1 MTLPKRT
8 ISEDMDMHML
18 EKLQE
23 IVRQYTD
30 DDEIIISVDM
40 VLLTDLGLN
49 SFELV
54 ELICEVEDRFDVEIP
69 DRAISRLKTVQN
81 VLDFITAH
89 GGH

>member
-1 MTLPKRT
+1 M
-8 ISEDMDMHML
+8 INC

-30 DDEIIISVDM
+30 DDEIVISGEM

-54 ELICEVEDRFDVEIP
+54 ELICEVEDRFGVEIP

-81 VLDFITAH
+81 VLDYVAAH
-89 GGH
+89 GEH